1 MKTQIH
7 FNNAK
12 ADILSGVIVALVS
25 IPISMGY
32 AQIAGLSPVYGLYG
46 SLLPILCFGL
56 LTSSPQFVVG
66 VDAMPAVMV
75 GNAITAMG
83 LSLGT
88 PDAVALVPVIS
99 LFTGLWFLAF
109 WLPRANR
116 AVKYISTPVM
126 GGFIS
131 GIGVTIIMMQIP
143 KLFGGTPGTGELPAL
158 LLHLANQLPNFHWLS
173 ALLGFGTVLIIL
185 ISKRFAPKLPMP
197 VFMMILGVIA
207 TRFLHIEKLGVK
219 LLPSVADGLPELVL
233 PNLKLLM
240 ENTGELVF
248 LSLTIALVVMAQT
261 LLASSNYAMKYAY
274 KLDSRQELLACAAA
288 EIASTLVG
296 CCPVNGSVS
305 RAGIADQ
312 FGCKSQLMSITA
324 AITMLL
330 VLLFGTG
337 LLRFLPVPILTG
349 IVIAALIGIVE
360 HKLVKRL
367 WRTNRREFWIF
378 MTAFAGVLLFG
389 TIYGVMVGVA
399 LSFFSV
405 VVRAVVPPT
414 AFLGRIPGHED
425 FYDLKR
431 NRSARP
437 LQNTV
442 IYRFNGN
449 LFFANIDT
457 FENQLDAAIKP
468 DTKQVIVDAAGIGNI
483 DLTACDR
490 LAAYE
495 QSLRNRGIR
504 LYLTGHVGSLNDQ
517 LRKLG
522 AGKLIENGTVRKTI
536 DLALRDCNMAAPYT
550 LEGGNTAAGRE
561 GRDESESYAE
571 FEWLYGEDADQHFDT
586 LAHEIAELLMKNP
599 TMTVREAEQRSSWGR
614 IGLFDENT
622 LLDYVEL
629 NLEEMAQE
637 GVLEEKAL
645 DSLEEKVEDIRP
657 QLESSMQELTAQ
669 TQSYMREHDSV
680 LHRHMAQRH
689 PKAYEL
695 ASKHR
700 QQLRQRRKK

>member
-1 MKTQIH
+1 MKTQIR
-7 FNNAK
+7 FDNLK
-12 ADILSGVIVALVS
+12 ADILSGMIVALVS

-32 AQIAGLSPVYGLYG
+32 AQIAGLPPVYGLYG
-46 SLLPILCFGL
+46 FLLPILCFGM

-75 GNAITAMG
+75 GNAVTAMG

-88 PDAVALVPVIS
+88 PDAIALVPVIS
-99 LFTGLWFLAF
+99 LLTGLWFLVF
-109 WLPRANR
+109 WLLRANR
-116 AVKYISTPVM
+116 VVKYISTPVM

-131 GIGVTIIMMQIP
+131 GIGVT
-143 KLFGGTPGTGELPAL
+143 
-158 LLHLANQLPNFHWLS
+158 
-173 ALLGFGTVLIIL
+173 
-185 ISKRFAPKLPMP
+185 
-197 VFMMILGVIA
+197 
-207 TRFLHIEKLGVK
+207 
-219 LLPSVADGLPELVL
+219 
-233 PNLKLLM
+233 
-240 ENTGELVF
+240 
-248 LSLTIALVVMAQT
+248 
-261 LLASSNYAMKYAY
+261 
-274 KLDSRQELLACAAA
+274 
-288 EIASTLVG
+288 
-296 CCPVNGSVS
+296 
-305 RAGIADQ
+305 
-312 FGCKSQLMSITA
+312 
-324 AITMLL
+324 ITMLL

-360 HKLVKRL
+360 HKLAKRL

-449 LFFANIDT
+449 LFFDNIDT
-457 FENQLDAAIKP
+457 FENQLDVAIKP

-522 AGKLIENGTVRKTI
+522 AGKLMENGTVRKTI

-561 GRDESESYAE
+561 SRDESESYAE

-586 LAHEIAELLMKNP
+586 LAHEKSDDDCQGS
-599 TMTVREAEQRSSWGR
+599 R
-614 IGLFDENT
+614 
-622 LLDYVEL
+622 
-629 NLEEMAQE
+629 
-637 GVLEEKAL
+637 
-645 DSLEEKVEDIRP
+645 
-657 QLESSMQELTAQ
+657 TAQ
-669 TQSYMREHDSV
+669 
-680 LHRHMAQRH
+680 
-689 PKAYEL
+689 
-695 ASKHR
+695 
-700 QQLRQRRKK
+700 QLGENRPL